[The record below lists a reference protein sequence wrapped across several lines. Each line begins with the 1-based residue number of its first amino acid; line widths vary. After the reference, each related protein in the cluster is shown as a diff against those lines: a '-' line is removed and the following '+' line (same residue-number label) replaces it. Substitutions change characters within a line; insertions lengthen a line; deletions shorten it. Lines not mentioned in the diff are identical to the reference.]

1 MPMRYWRMRYIK
13 RKHRRYTYMKTADL
27 MEQAANLNCL
37 LKCLS
42 AVDADDAHAVEAMP
56 QALRIVSEYA
66 DKLYC
71 ALADKEVA

>member
-1 MPMRYWRMRYIK
+1 
-13 RKHRRYTYMKTADL
+13 MKTADL